1 MNTLSMLTNNGDQ
14 SVRTQIT
21 LTLALK
27 KMIEEKAKKDNKSLS
42 EYLRQ
47 AAVLSLVLEKKREDD
62 LNQLAKRV
70 IGSVDL
76 SSNPNWRSRKKMDK
90 WLKDLRGE
98 WERG

>member
-1 MNTLSMLTNNGDQ
+1 MQKRTKIVATLGPASESKET
-14 SVRTQIT
+14 
-21 LTLALK
+21 LK